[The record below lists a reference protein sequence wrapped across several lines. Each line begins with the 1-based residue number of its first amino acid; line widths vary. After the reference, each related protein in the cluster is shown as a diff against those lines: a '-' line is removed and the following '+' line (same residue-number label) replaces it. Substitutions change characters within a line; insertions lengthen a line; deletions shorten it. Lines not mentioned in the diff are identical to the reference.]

1 MLGRRVRSVLAR
13 LLFAFAAASAAFA
26 AAGVV
31 VPAHQ
36 MPVGTPRDHAM
47 PLGAYRFG
55 FLVDPAGDHRAMPPA
70 MAALHRALVHAG
82 VIVAMEMPAREA
94 SGADLHDA
102 ATGPFFRTS
111 ALDPVQDLGLAL
123 ALLTALLPRLPR
135 PTRRVLERLTPPSLG
150 LAQWCALLPGRP
162 PRALVRPAATV

>member
-1 MLGRRVRSVLAR
+1 MLERRVNRLCAR
-13 LLFAFAAASAAFA
+13 LLFAFAATCATLA

-31 VPAHQ
+31 VPAHE

-55 FLVDPAGDHRAMPPA
+55 FLIDPADDHRTLPPA
-70 MAALHRALVHAG
+70 MAALHRALLHAG
-82 VIVAMEMPAREA
+82 VMVAMEMPAPEA
-94 SGADLHDA
+94 SGRDLPVG
-102 ATGPFFRTS
+102 ATAPFFRTS

-123 ALLTALLPRLPR
+123 ALLTALTPRLPR
-135 PTRRVLERLTPPSLG
+135 PTHRVLQRLTPPGLG

>member
-1 MLGRRVRSVLAR
+1 MLDRRLNRLCAR
-13 LLFAFAAASAAFA
+13 LLFAFAAACATFA

-31 VPAHQ
+31 VSAHQ
-36 MPVGTPRDHAM
+36 MPMGTPRDHAM

-55 FLVDPAGDHRAMPPA
+55 FLVDPADDHRAMPPA

-82 VIVAMEMPAREA
+82 VMAAMEMPARAA
-94 SGADLHDA
+94 SGGDLSGGA
-102 ATGPFFRTS
+102 GGPFFRTS

-123 ALLTALLPRLPR
+123 ALLTALTPRLPR